1 MDNQQDD
8 RRDESRREEKRFQIV
23 IGSGLEQETRE
34 FIIMLG
40 QDPAITEKL
49 VEIIKREKELSWSK
63 GSEFAEDS
71 CRFWLK

>member
-1 MDNQQDD
+1 
-8 RRDESRREEKRFQIV
+8 
-23 IGSGLEQETRE
+23 
-34 FIIMLG
+34 MLG